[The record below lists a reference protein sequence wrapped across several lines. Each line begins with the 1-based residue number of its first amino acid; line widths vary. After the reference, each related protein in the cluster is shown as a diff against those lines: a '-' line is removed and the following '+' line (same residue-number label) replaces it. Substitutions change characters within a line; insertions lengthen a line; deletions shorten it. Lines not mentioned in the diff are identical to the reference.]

1 MHNGT
6 RRGRRQI
13 GLSLHV
19 SKRIDSMLDKV
30 TMINLV
36 WTAMIGAML
45 ATSITFH
52 MKDQKMASMYGP
64 QITASYDSF
73 NR

>member
-1 MHNGT
+1 
-6 RRGRRQI
+6 
-13 GLSLHV
+13 
-19 SKRIDSMLDKV
+19 MLDKV

-64 QITASYDSF
+64 QLTASYDSF

>member
-1 MHNGT
+1 MPGIALTGSN
-6 RRGRRQI
+6 
-13 GLSLHV
+13 LHV
-19 SKRIDSMLDKV
+19 SRGIKSMLDKV

-52 MKDQKMASMYGP
+52 MKDQKIASMYGP
-64 QITASYDSF
+64 SITASYDSF
-73 NR
+73 AR

>member
-1 MHNGT
+1 MRVSPLVGSNL
-6 RRGRRQI
+6 R
-13 GLSLHV
+13 V
-19 SKRIDSMLDKV
+19 SKRIESMLDKV

-36 WTAMIGAML
+36 WTALIGAML

-52 MKDQKMASMYGP
+52 MKDQRMASMYGP